1 MTHER
6 RGETEKT
13 RSNTSQLRRGERE
26 YGEEAG
32 VEGIRYKYDVGND
45 GKEHVWVEPA
55 DGKKDKHPIVLICIK
70 YHFEKFSLIS
80 TVEKSLSWYLC
91 RQLSSVYSIS

>member
-55 DGKKDKHPIVLICIK
+55 DGKKDKANSRGLGGKPQFLPKVNG
-70 YHFEKFSLIS
+70 E
-80 TVEKSLSWYLC
+80 VEEYKNERRMELNE
-91 RQLSSVYSIS
+91 